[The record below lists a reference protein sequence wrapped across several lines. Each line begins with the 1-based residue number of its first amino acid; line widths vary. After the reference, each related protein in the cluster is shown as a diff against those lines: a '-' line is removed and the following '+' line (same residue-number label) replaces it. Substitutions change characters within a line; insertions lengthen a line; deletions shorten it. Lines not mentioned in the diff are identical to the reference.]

1 MTVLVVGRKAKRF
14 LWAQFAG
21 GPGSSGGFGSPG
33 SRGPHTYRRPES
45 QSDDELVLRSQ
56 RGDAEAFAE
65 LGRRHEGRIYG
76 IVYQYVK
83 NQDDALDITRDVLL
97 KAYGSIGRFRGT
109 ARFSSW
115 LCRIAINKSIDFTRR
130 AKNLRVENIDD
141 PLQTDGGELS
151 RDFPD
156 PSMPPDR
163 EVENRELGAKIREA
177 VDSLSPKLRT
187 VVVLREIEG
196 MAIEEIAEVLGCS
209 EGTVK
214 SRLFRARERLQ
225 ALLAPY
231 VEA

>member
-1 MTVLVVGRKAKRF
+1 
-14 LWAQFAG
+14 
-21 GPGSSGGFGSPG
+21 
-33 SRGPHTYRRPES
+33 
-45 QSDDELVLRSQ
+45 
-56 RGDAEAFAE
+56 
-65 LGRRHEGRIYG
+65 
-76 IVYQYVK
+76 
-83 NQDDALDITRDVLL
+83 L

-130 AKNLRVENIDD
+130 AKNLRIENIDD
-141 PLQTDGGELS
+141 PLQTEGGELS

-163 EVENRELGAKIREA
+163 EAENRELGAKIREA
-177 VDSLSPKLRT
+177 VDALSPKLRT